1 MQQDMTTGR
10 ILPVILRFT
19 LPLFIG
25 NIFQQFYSMADTI
38 IVGRY
43 LGAAALAAVG
53 ATSTV
58 SFLLLGFAMG
68 LSSGFAVLTAQQ
80 FGARDPDGV
89 RISVSNGIQLAVLLS
104 AALTALGLLVVP
116 GLLVLMHT
124 PADILADATKY
135 MLIICRG
142 LAASM
147 FYNLFSS
154 FLRSVG
160 NSRAPLFFLIF
171 SSCLNIFLD
180 IFFIVR
186 MGMGVDGAA
195 VATVLSQ
202 GLSAALCLLYILL
215 RVHVLV
221 PSRRHWGFH
230 REATLH
236 QLRMG
241 IPMALQFSVTASGTI
256 VMQAAINMFGSVA
269 VAAFTAAWRIQ
280 NPGGS
285 AHCRADRDPL
295 FGRLGRCRR
304 GFPPSDHAPV
314 FLCRLRPAGPHALG
328 DDLHCRVRSL
338 FYSAEFHFYFPQRH
352 AGMQLFLP
360 ASHGR
365 RHRNGCPGPLR
376 DRRNLFSQLSAFRRL
391 RRRRLAHGRGVH
403 TPCLPLYDAAAGVR
417 KRTAPIASVPLKSPI
432 ALYHRSNTARSQSS
446 ESPSCA
452 GSGIIPSS
460 PPISAA
466 GSLSGMFRASQE
478 TS

>member
-19 LPLFIG
+19 FPLFIG

-68 LSSGFAVLTAQQ
+68 LASGFAVLTAQR
-80 FGARDPDGV
+80 FGAKDADGV
-89 RISVSNGIQLAVLLS
+89 RISVSNGIQLAILLS
-104 AALTALGLLVVP
+104 AALTVLGLLLVP

-124 PADILADATKY
+124 PQDIIADATRY

-147 FYNLFSS
+147 FYNLFSA

-171 SSCLNIFLD
+171 SSCTNIFLD

-186 MGMGVDGAA
+186 LGTGVEGAA
-195 VATVLSQ
+195 LATVMAQ
-202 GLSAALCLLYILL
+202 GLSAALCLFYILV

-221 PSRRHWGFH
+221 PSRHHWGFH
-230 REATLH
+230 KEATVH

-241 IPMALQFSVTASGTI
+241 VPMALQFSVTASGTI

-280 NPGGS
+280 NILTQGMIAMGLTM
-285 AHCRADRDPL
+285 AAFCGQNFGNRD
-295 FGRLGRCRR
+295 
-304 GFPPSDHAPV
+304 FPRIRQGVQTA
-314 FLCRLRPAGPHALG
+314 
-328 DDLHCRVRSL
+328 VRIEII
-338 FYSAEFHFYFPQRH
+338 YS
-352 AGMQLFLP
+352 
-360 ASHGR
+360 
-365 RHRNGCPGPLR
+365 
-376 DRRNLFSQLSAFRRL
+376 
-391 RRRRLAHGRGVH
+391 
-403 TPCLPLYDAAAGVR
+403 AAAGIISVALLPLFMR
-417 KRTAPIASVPLKSPI
+417 LFFSAGTDFSALMPWAMTYTIECAVFFIPLSMIFIFRNAMQGCSYSFLPLMGGVVEMAARVLCALAGIYFHSYLLSAGCDGAAWLTAGLFTLFAYRYMMRQL
-432 ALYHRSNTARSQSS
+432 
-446 ESPSCA
+446 ESRAAQRP
-452 GSGIIPSS
+452 GS
-460 PPISAA
+460 A
-466 GSLSGMFRASQE
+466 
-478 TS
+478 

>member
-280 NPGGS
+280 NILTQGMIAMGQTMAAFCGQNFGKKDFARIREGVRTAVRIEILYS
-285 AHCRADRDPL
+285 AAS
-295 FGRLGRCRR
+295 GV
-304 GFPPSDHAPV
+304 AAVV
-314 FLCRLRPAGPHALG
+314 FLPLIMRLFFSAGSDLQALMPWAMTYTVECAVFFIPLSFIFIFRNAMQG
-328 DDLHCRVRSL
+328 CS
-338 FYSAEFHFYFPQRH
+338 YS
-352 AGMQLFLP
+352 FLP
-360 ASHGR
+360 LMG
-365 RHRNGCPGPLR
+365 
-376 DRRNLFSQLSAFRRL
+376 
-391 RRRRLAHGRGVH
+391 GVIEM
-403 TPCLPLYDAAAGVR
+403 AARVLCAIAGTA
-417 KRTAPIASVPLKSPI
+417 TAPPGSRQGCSHSL
-432 ALYHRSNTARSQSS
+432 
-446 ESPSCA
+446 PSA
-452 GSGIIPSS
+452 I
-460 PPISAA
+460 
-466 GSLSGMFRASQE
+466 
-478 TS
+478 